1 MRQDSHQDSKQGIAK
16 KRRAAEAA
24 LPMIQTDDYLGM
36 GTGSTVGVLIELMV
50 QHHLSVRAAISSS
63 TATTAALQR
72 AGIAV
77 VDLNEVADV
86 PLYIDGAD
94 ELTQHGFLLKGGGG
108 AMTREKILAT
118 ASRRFVCIA
127 EDDKLTPV
135 LGRQHPVPVEVL
147 PMARSFI
154 ARKLV
159 GMGATVTLRHGLSD
173 NGNPILD
180 CSGLDLANPVALE
193 QAINNLP
200 GVIGCGVFALRRPE
214 VILLGTADGV
224 RRLPA

>member
-1 MRQDSHQDSKQGIAK
+1 MAGKGVNQSIDK

-24 LPMIQTDDYLGM
+24 LPLIQSDDMLGM
-36 GTGSTVGVLIELMV
+36 GTGTTVGVLIELIV
-50 QHHLSVRAAISSS
+50 QRRLIIRGAISSS
-63 TATTAALQR
+63 EATTAALQR
-72 AGIAV
+72 AGIPV
-77 VDLNEVADV
+77 VELNEVADV
-86 PLYIDGAD
+86 PLYIDGTD

-127 EDDKLTPV
+127 EDTKLVPV
-135 LGRQHPVPVEVL
+135 LGRGHPVPVEVL
-147 PMARSFI
+147 PLARSFI
-154 ARKLV
+154 ARRLV
-159 GMGATVTLRHGLSD
+159 GMGASVSLRRGLSD

-180 CSGLDLANPVALE
+180 CTGLDLVDPLAME

-200 GVIGCGVFALRRPE
+200 GVVGCGLFAMRRPE
-214 VILLGTADGV
+214 VMLLGTVDGV

>member
-1 MRQDSHQDSKQGIAK
+1 MSSDSDLTIRK
-16 KRRAAEAA
+16 KRHAAEAA
-24 LPMIQTDDYLGM
+24 LPMIQPDEILGM
-36 GTGSTVGVLIELMV
+36 GTGTTVGVLIELLV
-50 QHHLSVRAAISSS
+50 QHRLPIRGAISSS
-63 TATTAALQR
+63 EATTTALQR
-72 AGIAV
+72 AGVPV

-94 ELTQHGFLLKGGGG
+94 ELTQHGFLIKGGGG

-135 LGRQHPVPVEVL
+135 LGRSHPVPVEVL

-154 ARKLV
+154 ARRLV
-159 GMGATVTLRHGLSD
+159 GMGASVSLRRGLSD

-180 CSGLDLANPVALE
+180 CSRLDLGNPLTVE
-193 QAINNLP
+193 QTINNLP
-200 GVIGCGVFALRRPE
+200 GVVGCGIFAMRRPDL
-214 VILLGTADGV
+214 ILLGTADGV
-224 RRLPA
+224 GRFPA

>member
-1 MRQDSHQDSKQGIAK
+1 MSKDVRQESNQSIAK

-24 LPMIQTDDYLGM
+24 LPMIQAGDYLGM
-36 GTGSTVGVLIELMV
+36 GTGSTVGVLIELIV
-50 QHHLSVRAAISSS
+50 QHRLSIRAAISSS
-63 TATTAALQR
+63 EATTAALQR
-72 AGIAV
+72 AGIGV

-94 ELTQHGFLLKGGGG
+94 ELTQHGFLIKGGGG

-118 ASRRFVCIA
+118 ASRHFVCIA

-135 LGRQHPVPVEVL
+135 LGRNHPVPVEVL

-154 ARKLV
+154 ARHLA
-159 GMGATVTLRHGLSD
+159 GMGATVTLRRGLSD

-180 CSGLDLANPVALE
+180 CSRLDLVNPVTLE

-214 VILLGTADGV
+214 VMLLGTVDGV